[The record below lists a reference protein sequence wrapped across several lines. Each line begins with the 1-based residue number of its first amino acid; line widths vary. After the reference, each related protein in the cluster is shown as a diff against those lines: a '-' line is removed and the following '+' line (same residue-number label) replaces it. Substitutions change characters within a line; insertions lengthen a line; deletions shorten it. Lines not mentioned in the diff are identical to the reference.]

1 MTLKLNDT
9 YIKPFIKDEE
19 LSAIESEVKAAHK
32 CLLSGNGEGSD
43 FLGWVDL
50 PVNYDKEEFNRIKSL
65 GYENFKLKNGQVVYE
80 VEGEKLFKI
89 KAPEGTEIEIRDTD
103 I

>member
-1 MTLKLNDT
+1 MEKIRFNPTASTSNGSKI
-9 YIKPFIKDEE
+9 YINEIEFYTGKIGTSVLVDDV
-19 LSAIESEVKAAHK
+19 ESE
-32 CLLSGNGEGSD
+32 
-43 FLGWVDL
+43 
-50 PVNYDKEEFNRIKSL
+50 YNRIKSL
-65 GYENFKLKNGQVVYE
+65 GYTNFKLKNGQIVYE

>member
-1 MTLKLNDT
+1 MQFEVIPTERFEEDINYYLKKKKFKHIVD
-9 YIKPFIKDEE
+9 DVEE
-19 LSAIESEVKAAHK
+19 E
-32 CLLSGNGEGSD
+32 
-43 FLGWVDL
+43 
-50 PVNYDKEEFNRIKSL
+50 YNRIKSL
-65 GYENFKLKNGQVVYE
+65 GYTNFKLKNGQIIYE